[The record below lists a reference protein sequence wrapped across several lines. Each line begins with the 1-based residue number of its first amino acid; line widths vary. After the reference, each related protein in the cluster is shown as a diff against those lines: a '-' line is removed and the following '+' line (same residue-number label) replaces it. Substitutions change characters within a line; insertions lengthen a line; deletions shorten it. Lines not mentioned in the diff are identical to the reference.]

1 MLILQKNSFNIKDKI
16 TNIGFAISLSLIILV
31 FLYIP
36 IIFGLFG
43 IKQINPLIMVLMPSL
58 IMLPTLCI
66 SMYYTGKPGSL
77 LHKFKLRKLHYSHVL
92 ISLVSAVL
100 WLIVTGNI
108 MRIYHKLLS
117 MNGIKLDPPEIEKIL
132 QTSDSASLFLICFGV
147 IVLAP
152 ISEELIFRRFIFGF
166 LAPRYGF
173 IAALLLTSAAFA
185 LVHFSLYSL
194 PALFLLGI
202 AFQLIY
208 LKFGSLYP
216 AILMH
221 AFSNAI
227 AVSILLFI

>member
-43 IKQINPLIMVLMPSL
+43 IKQINPLVMVLMPSL

-66 SMYYTGKPGSL
+66 SMYYAGKPGSL

-117 MNGIKLDPPEIEKIL
+117 LNGIKLDPPEIEKIL

-173 IAALLLTSAAFA
+173 IVALLLTSAAFA

-227 AVSILLFI
+227 AVSVLLFI

>member
-16 TNIGFAISLSLIILV
+16 TNTGFAISLSLIILV

-36 IIFGLFG
+36 IILGLSG
-43 IKQINPLIMVLMPSL
+43 IKKINPLVMVLMPSL
-58 IMLPTLCI
+58 IMIPTLCI
-66 SMYYTGKPGSL
+66 SMYYAGKTGSL
-77 LHKFKLRKLHYSHVL
+77 LRKLKLRKLHYSHVL
-92 ISLVSAVL
+92 TAFVSAIL
-100 WLIVTGNI
+100 YLIVTGSV
-108 MRIYHKLLS
+108 MQIYHKILS
-117 MNGIKLDPPEIEKIL
+117 MNGIKLDPPEIEKL
-132 QTSDSASLFLICFGV
+132 LKTSDSASLFLICFGV

-173 IAALLLTSAAFA
+173 IAALLLTSATFA

-227 AVSILLFI
+227 AVSVLLFI